1 MKWGGILTKKVEYSV
16 ELSIRELEGK
26 ALKYGV
32 IKTPLTEEDQTKL
45 RSKIEDVELFCR
57 TSETTDGLTILLAPG
72 KLDEKLLKGAHERI
86 IKNFM
91 DVVILAELKT
101 RSLSGYD
108 VISFIHNKFHLLV
121 SSGTVYSLL
130 YSLERNGLIEGT
142 WNERKRVYK
151 LTEKG
156 ERTIETIL
164 GANDK
169 IKNLIA
175 SLLRVQSISQNPIPK
190 RHNQSHSSKRV

>member
-1 MKWGGILTKKVEYSV
+1 MTALTIIVGGG
-16 ELSIRELEGK
+16 RLEGK
-26 ALKYGV
+26 ILK
-32 IKTPLTEEDQTKL
+32 KM
-45 RSKIEDVELFCR
+45 
-57 TSETTDGLTILLAPG
+57 
-72 KLDEKLLKGAHERI
+72 HERI

-91 DVVILAELKT
+91 DIIILAEL
-101 RSLSGYD
+101 RNGPMSGYD

-156 ERTIETIL
+156 AKTIETIL
-164 GANDK
+164 SANDK
-169 IKNLIA
+169 IKNFIT
-175 SLLRVQSISQNPIPK
+175 SLLKVQSSP
-190 RHNQSHSSKRV
+190 S

>member
-1 MKWGGILTKKVEYSV
+1 MRINMTALTVIVSGGK
-16 ELSIRELEGK
+16 LEGK
-26 ALKYGV
+26 ILK
-32 IKTPLTEEDQTKL
+32 KM
-45 RSKIEDVELFCR
+45 
-57 TSETTDGLTILLAPG
+57 
-72 KLDEKLLKGAHERI
+72 HERI

-91 DVVILAELKT
+91 DIIILAELKDGP
-101 RSLSGYD
+101 LSGYD
-108 VISFIHNKFHLLV
+108 VISLIHNRFHLLV

-156 ERTIETIL
+156 TKTIETVM

-169 IKNLIA
+169 LKSFVT
-175 SLLRVQSISQNPIPK
+175 SLLKVQATI
-190 RHNQSHSSKRV
+190 

>member
-1 MKWGGILTKKVEYSV
+1 MTALTILVGGE
-16 ELSIRELEGK
+16 RLEGK
-26 ALKYGV
+26 ILK
-32 IKTPLTEEDQTKL
+32 
-45 RSKIEDVELFCR
+45 RM
-57 TSETTDGLTILLAPG
+57 
-72 KLDEKLLKGAHERI
+72 HERI

-91 DVVILAELKT
+91 DIIILAEL
-101 RSLSGYD
+101 RNGPVSGYD

-156 ERTIETIL
+156 RKTIETIL

-169 IKNLIA
+169 IKNFITN
-175 SLLRVQSISQNPIPK
+175 LLKVQLSP
-190 RHNQSHSSKRV
+190 

>member
-1 MKWGGILTKKVEYSV
+1 MTALTIIVGGE
-16 ELSIRELEGK
+16 RLEGK
-26 ALKYGV
+26 ILK
-32 IKTPLTEEDQTKL
+32 KM
-45 RSKIEDVELFCR
+45 
-57 TSETTDGLTILLAPG
+57 
-72 KLDEKLLKGAHERI
+72 HERM

-91 DVVILAELKT
+91 DIIILAEL
-101 RSLSGYD
+101 RNGPLSGYD

-130 YSLERNGLIEGT
+130 YSLERNTLIEGT

-156 ERTIETIL
+156 KKTIETIL

-169 IKNLIA
+169 IKNFLTG
-175 SLLRVQSISQNPIPK
+175 LLKVQSTS
-190 RHNQSHSSKRV
+190 